1 MRTAMHVL
9 LLVALAVPADVHAQ
23 SSAKERFRDLE
34 IAALAEP
41 FRGITTDGHVRTGLF
56 QRREGA
62 SARPLRDAAAAFL
75 ESLDD
80 AQRTRVIFAADDP
93 QWRRWSNLPPTIY
106 DRNGVTLRDLT
117 EPQRARAD
125 ALLRASLSEEG
136 WRVVTD
142 MMRRDPYG
150 ADNFWLTVL
159 GTPSSSQPWGW
170 QLQGHHLAINCRIVG
185 DQLTLTPMFL
195 GAEPVEGTTGR
206 QAGTTFMQTER
217 DRAAVLVGDLTES
230 QRARAVIAADKRG
243 PSNLAEAFKDNL
255 VIPYAGVRASEL
267 THGQRRR
274 LLGLVRGHL
283 AMLRESDATQRMK
296 EVRRHLD
303 ETYFA
308 WIGGTDAEAAFYYR
322 IHSPVILVE
331 FDHQPP
337 FVLKHLDKDVP
348 TREHIHVM
356 MRTPNGNDYG
366 AALTGI
372 GNEMER

>member
-1 MRTAMHVL
+1 
-9 LLVALAVPADVHAQ
+9 
-23 SSAKERFRDLE
+23 
-34 IAALAEP
+34 
-41 FRGITTDGHVRTGLF
+41 
-56 QRREGA
+56 
-62 SARPLRDAAAAFL
+62 
-75 ESLDD
+75 
-80 AQRTRVIFAADDP
+80 
-93 QWRRWSNLPPTIY
+93 
-106 DRNGVTLRDLT
+106 
-117 EPQRARAD
+117 
-125 ALLRASLSEEG
+125 
-136 WRVVTD
+136 